1 MECTPGNSK
10 PVIRLAIPIARRELV
25 MRADNLQPPSTFY
38 RMIEAHGDQAL
49 IDSFLL
55 RQPSV
60 GERLAAGKA
69 LRKQVPRSVHAAY
82 EVRTDRPDPVD
93 VLKQQD
99 ATRVKELLPVRY
111 GRMLDNPFAF

>member
-1 MECTPGNSK
+1 MAFAPGSDK
-10 PVIRLAIPIARRELV
+10 PANPFAVPIARREPV
-25 MRADNLQPPSTFY
+25 MKADKLQPPSTFY

-69 LRKQVPRSVHAAY
+69 LRKQVPRSAHAAY
-82 EVRTDRPDPVD
+82 AARTDRPDPVD

-99 ATRVKELLPVRY
+99 VARVKELLPVRY
-111 GRMLDNPFAF
+111 G